1 MGYNDISE
9 IRKKLKEKNV
19 DVTLEDMARSASFS
33 KYISFG
39 IKSILKAHS
48 LESHT
53 LDCVTEF
60 NKGSGLVAA
69 TNHNT
74 IRVNLGNDFCNRIIV
89 DDTPTFEKLSLQDSY
104 ELVKGLVF
112 HEVGHVLYTPFLE
125 HMSRIQG
132 FKHGRLSANSVS
144 LTSEEQEVLD
154 NLNTVMKGEKN
165 IIAGKYARN
174 LLAKLYSN
182 FSNIVEDG
190 RIERLLLTKDLS
202 FGGYSAGLKHLR
214 DKQITEI
221 KIQCHRFS
229 KTEHSIA
236 YFMNLCLAYAKYHDT
251 FSYDGS
257 LLEFEAAKPVID
269 AMLETFEA
277 QKFMDYCSKLLIIA
291 YPFYEE
297 FLVAESSEEQGNT
310 SGNDDSDSSSSNGNS
325 SSVSIEC
332 GNSSDES
339 NDSSNDQSTEGDNSC
354 DNQSVESDD
363 SNDNRSDKGDNSND
377 DASSEENSS
386 NDNQSEGS
394 KGDTSGNDDS
404 DSSPSNESS
413 SSSDTENGNS
423 SDKGNDSNNGQS
435 VEDNDSDNNQPS
447 EKEISEAIEK
457 ILNELPSLSE
467 MPENTD
473 MGLDKDGKRN
483 QNSEMSESSAN
494 DLNEDSVK
502 RILRDIAIQKIDDEI
517 KNNSTKLLKDLV
529 VIPEVRNVVRATN
542 VVVSNAVANETFV
555 CFVKEYQNRYSKA
568 VRKVTREISRQL
580 EVETRNAPSGRRYAG
595 GKFSA
600 SKVVNNDYK
609 YFKSKVRNR
618 EIKKVAIALVID
630 ESGSMSSYSRIT
642 SARYAAMS
650 LFDMFSSIDKAVNG
664 SIDIGVYG
672 HTASGA
678 GNVTLEV
685 FTDFGEK
692 TLNRENVMLEIASMD
707 SYATNVDAI
716 PIAMVGKK
724 LEQQDAD
731 VKMMFIISDGQPYSY
746 NYSTTQK
753 ISKELSDIVDSIA
766 KNDIEIIACGI
777 GDDKARLKAIYKNH
791 KFLDISDP
799 MDLPKKL
806 VDLVKRKF

>member
-89 DDTPTFEKLSLQDSY
+89 DDTPTYEKLSLQDSY

-221 KIQCHRFS
+221 KIQCHGFS

-297 FLVAESSEEQGNT
+297 FLVAESSEEQGDT
-310 SGNDDSDSSSSNGNS
+310 SGNDDSDSSS
-325 SSVSIEC
+325 
-332 GNSSDES
+332 
-339 NDSSNDQSTEGDNSC
+339 
-354 DNQSVESDD
+354 
-363 SNDNRSDKGDNSND
+363 
-377 DASSEENSS
+377 
-386 NDNQSEGS
+386 
-394 KGDTSGNDDS
+394 
-404 DSSPSNESS
+404 SNESS

-435 VEDNDSDNNQPS
+435 VEDNDLDNNQPS

-672 HTASGA
+672 HTASRA

-716 PIAMVGKK
+716 PIAIVGKK